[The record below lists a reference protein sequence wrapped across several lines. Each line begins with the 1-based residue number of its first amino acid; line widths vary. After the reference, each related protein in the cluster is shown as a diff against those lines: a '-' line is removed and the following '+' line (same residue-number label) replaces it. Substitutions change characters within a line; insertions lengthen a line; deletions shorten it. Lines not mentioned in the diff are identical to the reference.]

1 MLYADMQGFGDRT
14 GVELLCRAA
23 AAGGLHLLQ
32 RNLHRDLGRSTA
44 ALYNST
50 ITKFLTSRS

>member
-50 ITKFLTSRS
+50 I